1 MSTIQMV
8 EFLKQLEKNNSFTW
22 MHDHQMDYKQAKQDF
37 IDLATE
43 VLFELGKKDDTY
55 LQVDAK
61 KRMGRLVRDT
71 RFSKDKTPYNPRF
84 MLHMSPYG
92 NEPIPCGPFLC
103 LKAENSIVGGGLF
116 LSTFAPATQKI
127 REAIDKN
134 SNEFTDIIKALKQH
148 NIQILGESLK
158 RVPKPFD
165 PNHPLADYLKY
176 KSWYVEVPIDNA
188 IDEKEMI
195 QSILYACD
203 LVTPLNEFLNHAL
216 GDLRLP
222 KRPS

>member
-1 MSTIQMV
+1 MSTKHMFD
-8 EFLKQLEKNNSFTW
+8 FLQQLEAHNSFTW
-22 MHDHQMDYKQAKQDF
+22 MHAHEKEYQQAKQAF
-37 IDLATE
+37 IELSSE
-43 VLFELGKKDDTY
+43 VLFELGKHDELY

-103 LKAENSIVGGGLF
+103 LKAEDSMVGGGLF
-116 LSTFAPATQKI
+116 LSAFAPATQKI
-127 REAIDKN
+127 RTAIASN
-134 SNEFTDIIKALKQH
+134 SDAFTKIIEDLKEH
-148 NIQILGESLK
+148 NIPILGESLK
-158 RVPKPFD
+158 RVPKDFD
-165 PNHPLADYLKY
+165 PEHPLKDYLKY
-176 KSWYVEVPIDNA
+176 KSWYIEVPIMNADN
-188 IDEKEMI
+188 EKEMI
-195 QSILYACD
+195 EEILHACE
-203 LVTPLNEFLNHAL
+203 LVKPLNDFLNEAL